1 MAQYAIPCSV
11 YRGGTSRGLFFHEK
25 DLPMN
30 RREKHRVFLEAID
43 AYNPSQIDGLGS
55 GTSHTSKVVVISP
68 SEREDADVNYTF
80 YQIGIGQEVVDD
92 KGTCGNLMAAVG
104 SFAVNENLVKG
115 STYTEGT
122 VRAFNTNIGKMIAIH
137 VPVENGLA
145 KVQGSYQMPG
155 AVNPGAKYAV
165 HILDP
170 GGGKTGK
177 TLPLGSVH
185 KENDLAYSF
194 VDLVNPFVHLEAS
207 AFHLDGTESN
217 DRMSSNEDLLANL
230 ETVRSGS
237 AVASG
242 MEETIEQARK
252 APAVPKV
259 ALVAPPRTYVT
270 TSGTTIN
277 KKDID
282 ITAKMISMGKVH
294 RTFAGSGLYNLAAS
308 TLLPGTV
315 PNRIASV
322 KQNGVVRIGHPDGI
336 AEVMVSLTDD
346 GEDISSVGLNR
357 TARLIMKGEVYVRS
371 QTSKQ

>member
-25 DLPMN
+25 DLPAN
-30 RREKHRVFLEAID
+30 RQEKHRVFLEAID

-68 SEREDADVNYTF
+68 SERKGADVNYTF
-80 YQIGIGQEVVDD
+80 YQIGIGQEIVDN

-104 SFAVNENLVKG
+104 SFAVDEQLV
-115 STYTEGT
+115 EPLNDRT
-122 VRAFNTNIGKMIAIH
+122 VRAFNTNIGKMITVH
-137 VPVENGLA
+137 VPVENGTA

-155 AVNPGAKYAV
+155 TVRPGAKYDV

-185 KENDLAYSF
+185 SENDRAYSF

-207 AFHLDGTESN
+207 AFHLEGTETNARISG
-217 DRMSSNEDLLANL
+217 NEDLLAAL
-230 ETVRSGS
+230 ETTRTEA

-242 MEETIEQARK
+242 MEKTIENARR
-252 APAVPKV
+252 APAIPKV
-259 ALVAPPRTYVT
+259 TLVAPPQTYTT

-277 KKDID
+277 EEDID

-308 TLLPGTV
+308 TFLPGTI
-315 PNRIASV
+315 PNRLASR
-322 KQNGVVRIGHPDGI
+322 KQSGVVRIGHPDGI

-357 TARLIMKGEVYVRS
+357 TARLIMKGDVYVRA